1 MSKTCRIDITLV
13 GLCCSKTQG
22 DLPDWGHAVQTEI
35 LDILYHTLFG
45 VKYVWLKIVVDHK
58 PNPAPT
64 WDSWK
69 ICQYQHTEYVRV
81 FIQLNHIFTISLGAY
96 WTWSMS
102 TNRKG
107 YGLAKFEY
115 INLNASAAFGAIR
128 KLGHGALAEMCGCL
142 LWQYCA
148 GLVFFYKFIWST
160 DDSSWVVACSCCR
173 VFSIKCGFNIIIIY
187 MFSFLVEWWIS
198 TLVVASDLLLLVVYL
213 LHPCMGRALPSWAEK
228 HL

>member
-1 MSKTCRIDITLV
+1 MLLKDPRWLTRLGS
-13 GLCCSKTQG
+13 CS
-22 DLPDWGHAVQTEI
+22 PDWNPGYTLSYTIWSEICLTENCCRSQTKSCTNLGFLKNMPVSTYGICSCFYTVESYIYHITWCI
-35 LDILYHTLFG
+35 LDVVHEYKQKRLWTC
-45 VKYVWLKIVVDHK
+45 KI
-58 PNPAPT
+58 
-64 WDSWK
+64 W
-69 ICQYQHTEYVRV
+69 
-81 FIQLNHIFTISLGAY
+81 
-96 WTWSMS
+96 
-102 TNRKG
+102 
-107 YGLAKFEY
+107 

-228 HL
+228 HV